1 MTKNNEI
8 SELPWDGY
16 KNISMTYE
24 FYSHMKKACN
34 NYPKLKEENEKLEKL
49 AEEYKKSIDT
59 LSDMVNRVEAE
70 KAELLG
76 GLDSIAFQ
84 CNPHLNA
91 GISLEIIEREAKQL
105 LNKYIEGDDD
115 R

>member
-1 MTKNNEI
+1 MTKDN
-8 SELPWDGY
+8 
-16 KNISMTYE
+16 
-24 FYSHMKKACN
+24 
-34 NYPKLKEENEKLEKL
+34 ENEKLQ
-49 AEEYKKSIDT
+49 
-59 LSDMVNRVEAE
+59 AE

-105 LNKYIEGDDD
+105 LNKYSEGGDDNKNN
-115 R
+115 RK